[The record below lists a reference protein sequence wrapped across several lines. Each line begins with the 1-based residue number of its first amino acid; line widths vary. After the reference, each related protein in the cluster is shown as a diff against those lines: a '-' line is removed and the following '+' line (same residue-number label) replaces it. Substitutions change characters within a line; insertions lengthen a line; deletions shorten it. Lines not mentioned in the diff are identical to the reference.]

1 MKNIKYFF
9 ILSILFNSLGI
20 FAQENES
27 EPIQTTWAKEVNAKN
42 VWQEYPRPQLKRKK
56 WKNLNGYWNY
66 AIADKNAASPEEYK
80 GKILVPF
87 CVESKLSGVQKK
99 VTPDQKVWYNTSFK
113 LPNDWN
119 HDHIL
124 LHFDAVDWETK
135 VWVNGKLVG
144 EHKGGSDPFSFD
156 ITTYLKKGEQNL
168 QISVWDPTDTGTQPR
183 GKQVLDPKSI
193 WYTAVTGIWQTVW
206 LEPVKDIHIESINPI
221 ADIDNK
227 KVTIKNKVQ
236 NASANTTLNVVVKK
250 NGKEITKKSGKANDD
265 LVINIP
271 DPELWFPENPFLYE
285 LVISVESDGK
295 KMDEASSYFAMRK
308 ISKQK
313 DELGYERIF
322 LNNEP
327 RFQYGTLD
335 QGWWP
340 GGLLTPPS
348 DKAMRYDMD
357 MLKKMGF
364 NMLRKHIKVEPSRY
378 YYHAD
383 KIGLLI
389 WQDMVTGFKTSERK
403 VQHVSANS
411 EKDWDRPKVSADQF
425 ENEWKAILDHL
436 KFFPSIVT
444 WVTFN
449 EGWGQYDTER
459 IVKWTQQYDPT
470 RLVDGVSG
478 WADRK
483 VGDMNDAHHYPG
495 PGMEPAA
502 QNPGR
507 IIVLGEFGG
516 LGLPVQGHLWNPNM
530 RNWGYRTY
538 HSTEELKKQYSE
550 LIHNMSPMV
559 NNGLSAAIYTQ
570 TTDVEGEVNGLITYD
585 RKVVKMDP
593 SFVKNLNE
601 TLYRKPKKITVILKD
616 SEVQPQEVLVYNN
629 QKENGNDSKS
639 GKTEFAP
646 VTLENPQNATL
657 QKQFDLDGDLPENLQ
672 LRVYGVGDIE
682 VMLNGK
688 TIVDKFI
695 RTKRHYDEINISEYS
710 SLLKNGKNTLTL
722 SVNGSKGKN
731 DFDFGLYTF

>member
-42 VWQEYPRPQLKRKK
+42 VWQEYPRPQLERKK

-66 AIADKNAASPEEYK
+66 AIADKNAASPEEYQ

-236 NASANTTLNVVVKK
+236 NASAKTTLNVVVKK

-629 QKENGNDSKS
+629 QKENGNGSKS
-639 GKTEFAP
+639 GKTEYAP

-722 SVNGSKGKN
+722 SVNDSKGKN